1 MRKNTSDS
9 LRPTLPP
16 EFDLRG
22 WHILKPAWVPVTF
35 IVRSTHLAVCGIL
48 DTDICHRLWM
58 CL

>member
-9 LRPTLPP
+9 LRPTLPL

-22 WHILKPAWVPVTF
+22 KFLKPAWVPVTF
-35 IVRSTHLAVCGIL
+35 IVWSTRLAVCGIL